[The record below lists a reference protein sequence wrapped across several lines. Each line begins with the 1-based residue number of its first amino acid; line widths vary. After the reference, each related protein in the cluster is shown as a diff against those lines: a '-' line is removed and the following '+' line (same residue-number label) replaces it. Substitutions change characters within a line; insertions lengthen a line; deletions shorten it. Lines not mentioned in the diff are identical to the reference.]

1 MSRQTKQADPLE
13 PERHH
18 CARVGVSSN
27 HSRDRGSTMNVTTY
41 GLDLAK
47 RVFQVHWV
55 EPDTGELKRKALARA
70 EVAAF
75 FARRA
80 PGVVAMES
88 CGSAHYWGRVLSGL
102 GHQVRLIAAQFVRPF
117 VKTNK
122 TDAADAEAIWEAV
135 QRPGMRFVA
144 LKSEEQQAV
153 LSLHRMRAQQ
163 VKIRAM
169 QAYQVRSLLYE
180 FGVVAPK
187 GFAALKAKAATVLAE
202 PTGCPVPELARV
214 ELLSQLEGLQS
225 LTARIEALER
235 RVGSWQRREAEC
247 ERLAAI
253 PGVGRLTAT
262 AVVATIADARSFRSG
277 REFAAFLG
285 LVPRQSGTGGR
296 VKMLGIS
303 KRGDPYL
310 RTLLIHGAR
319 SVMFTQSRA
328 ERVMDP
334 WLKEL
339 LARRPKNV
347 AIVALANKMARTIW
361 ALLAHGRS
369 FDPNWGRT
377 AIVALA

>member
-1 MSRQTKQADPLE
+1 
-13 PERHH
+13 
-18 CARVGVSSN
+18 
-27 HSRDRGSTMNVTTY
+27 MNVTTY

-55 EPDTGELKRKALARA
+55 EPDTGELKRKVLARA
-70 EVAAF
+70 DVAAF

-80 PGVVAMES
+80 PGIVAMES

-122 TDAADAEAIWEAV
+122 TDAADAEAIWEAA

-153 LSLHRMRAQQ
+153 LSLHRMRAQL

-180 FGVVAPK
+180 FGIVAPK
-187 GFAALKAKAATVLAE
+187 GFRGLAAMAGPVLADA
-202 PTGCPVPELARV
+202 TSSGVPELLRT
-214 ELLSQLEGLQS
+214 ELLRQLEGLRTLS
-225 LTARIEALER
+225 SRIEELER
-235 RVGSWQRREAEC
+235 RIGGWQRRDAEC
-247 ERLAAI
+247 ERLTAI

-262 AVVATIADARSFRSG
+262 AVAATVADARSFRSG

-285 LVPRQSGTGGR
+285 LVPRQCGTGGR
-296 VKMLGIS
+296 VKLLGIS

-319 SVMFTQSRA
+319 SVVLAQTRA
-328 ERVMDP
+328 GRMTDP
-334 WLKEL
+334 WLRDIL
-339 LARRPKNV
+339 SRRPKNV

-369 FDPNWGRT
+369 FDRNWGRT
-377 AIVALA
+377 AAAVAPEH